1 MTKKNTKPLGTDSGF
16 ELDKIDPGHLPPPPS
31 THEIPGAVPHAPAD
45 AKPAVGL
52 RSIPKKLM
60 IALTTAS
67 VLLVVLTGLLLIDS
81 NTVRLHL
88 PFFGTNIHK
97 KPDTYVSVGPVITSV
112 DSGDLIKMTL
122 DINCSK
128 KSYRKT
134 VRELDSRVRSRII
147 WALQTPT
154 AAGLL
159 RSGDYMGLRRYLAA
173 RVKEVFP
180 KGMVTEIY
188 ISQFLRY

>member
-1 MTKKNTKPLGTDSGF
+1 
-16 ELDKIDPGHLPPPPS
+16 
-31 THEIPGAVPHAPAD
+31 
-45 AKPAVGL
+45 
-52 RSIPKKLM
+52 M